1 MNIAIGRALRL
12 IREGQNL
19 KSSYVALQAGYLNI
33 STYSRLES
41 GKIKHIDMAKL
52 EKICA
57 VFKCNLVHLFLVAA
71 ISESEK
77 DIVLWSDFMKSL
89 PNISQTDKSQ
99 LDLIS
104 SKLFNPSISPSI

>member
-57 VFKCNLVHLFLVAA
+57 VFKCNVVHVFLVAA
-71 ISESEK
+71 ISDSEK
-77 DIVLWSDFMKSL
+77 DIVSWNNFIKSL
-89 PNISQTDKSQ
+89 PNISPTSKSQ
-99 LDLIS
+99 LDLMS
-104 SKLFNPSISPSI
+104 SKLFNPTKPSSV